1 MKYENVLPEG
11 VIFSWDDM
19 KPFRKGQYIL
29 MHSVIFRTQMLR
41 DCGLKLPKHTF
52 YVDNLFVYAPLEHV
66 KKLYYINVDF
76 YRYFIG
82 RDDQSVH
89 ESVMIKRIDQQIKV
103 NKLLIEQVD
112 LNTIENPK
120 LHRYMLHH
128 LEIVTVVSAILLIR
142 SGTAENF
149 IKRREL
155 WQYIKNK
162 DVALYRSL
170 RYGFMGW
177 LMNLP
182 GRPGRIISL
191 GAYKITQ
198 RLVGFN

>member
-1 MKYENVLPEG
+1 
-11 VIFSWDDM
+11 
-19 KPFRKGQYIL
+19 
-29 MHSVIFRTQMLR
+29 
-41 DCGLKLPKHTF
+41 
-52 YVDNLFVYAPLEHV
+52 
-66 KKLYYINVDF
+66 
-76 YRYFIG
+76 
-82 RDDQSVH
+82 
-89 ESVMIKRIDQQIKV
+89 MIKRIDQQIKV

-112 LNTIENPK
+112 LNTIENEK

-128 LEIVTVVSAILLIR
+128 LEIVTVVSAVLLIR

-149 IKRREL
+149 NKRREL
-155 WQYIKNK
+155 WKYIKNE
-162 DVALYRSL
+162 DAALYRSL

-191 GAYKITQ
+191 GAYKISQ